1 MASRFRL
8 RLPLW
13 WNGRHAGFRYQCL
26 RACGFKSR
34 EGYGAV
40 DTACRQCLMEDRHSL
55 STARQR

>member
-55 STARQR
+55 STA